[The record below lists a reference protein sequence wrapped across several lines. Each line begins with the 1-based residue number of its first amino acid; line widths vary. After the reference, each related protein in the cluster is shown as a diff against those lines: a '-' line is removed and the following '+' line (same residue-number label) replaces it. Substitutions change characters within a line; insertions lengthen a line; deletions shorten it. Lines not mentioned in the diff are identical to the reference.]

1 MTAPANGPSGNR
13 LQLLWADLRQLRPA
27 LRLITL
33 CAMLLPSATFGWLR
47 PILYCAIGI
56 KIGRRCRIFGK
67 LDITG
72 QGRVLSNIRIGEQCM
87 LTTPLF
93 LNASAPITIG
103 DRVGIGHHVV
113 IITDSHDMQD
123 PDNRCGPG
131 HALPVTIENGVWIG
145 ARVTI
150 LPGVTLR
157 RGSVVAAGSVVASDV
172 PEDALVGGSPART
185 IRRLPGAKREPSDDT
200 SQARLERL

>member
-1 MTAPANGPSGNR
+1 MTAQANGSIGNR
-13 LQLLWADLRQLRPA
+13 LRLFWEDLRQLRPT
-27 LRLITL
+27 LRLVNLFAI
-33 CAMLLPSATFGWLR
+33 LLPSATFGWLR
-47 PILYCAIGI
+47 PILYRAIGV
-56 KIGRRCRIFGK
+56 KIGSRGRIFGK

-72 QGRVLSNIRIGEQCM
+72 QGRVVSNIRIGERCM
-87 LTTPLF
+87 LTTPLY

-113 IITDSHDMQD
+113 IITDSHDMTN

-131 HALPVTIENGVWIG
+131 HALPVTVEDGVWIG

-172 PEDALVGGSPART
+172 PEDTLVGGSPARA
-185 IRRLPGAKREPSDDT
+185 IRLLPGAKREPSDGT
-200 SQARLERL
+200 AAEP